1 MTPHSEID
9 TVFLDVGNTLIS
21 IDFDWVASEVAARG
35 VPATA
40 EELRRAEAAARPS
53 YSQQLFVDGV
63 EPGTDLFRF
72 YLATILERHM
82 AAAELSPASFDVL
95 VTDLRHVLRPDGRA
109 SVLWRSVMPGV
120 REALAHMRDLG
131 LRLVV
136 VSNSDG
142 TVARSLEEAGLL
154 ACMAAVV
161 DSALAGFEKPDPR
174 IFEAA
179 LERSGADRARTIHVG
194 DLYHADVLGARGAG
208 LPAVLLDPYD
218 DWTVEDCVR
227 LPDLP
232 AVAQWLSGSARDGP
246 FSPRRCLQSVRRG
259 DGGERF

>member
-72 YLATILERHM
+72 YLATILERHTP
-82 AAAELSPASFDVL
+82 AAELSPASFDVL
-95 VTDLRHVLRPDGRA
+95 VTDLRQVLRPDGRA

-179 LERSGADRARTIHVG
+179 LERSGADRARN
-194 DLYHADVLGARGAG
+194 
-208 LPAVLLDPYD
+208 
-218 DWTVEDCVR
+218 
-227 LPDLP
+227 
-232 AVAQWLSGSARDGP
+232 
-246 FSPRRCLQSVRRG
+246 PRRRSLSRRCARRAWRRPARCAPRSVRRL
-259 DGGERF
+259 GGRGLRAATRPAGGCAVAVPRVEVTEGTEGTVLTQRNGETETNGEI

>member
-1 MTPHSEID
+1 M
-9 TVFLDVGNTLIS
+9 
-21 IDFDWVASEVAARG
+21 
-35 VPATA
+35 A

-63 EPGTDLFRF
+63 EPGTDLVPLLPCHDPRT
-72 YLATILERHM
+72 AHACGR
-82 AAAELSPASFDVL
+82 LSPASFDVL
-95 VTDLRHVLRPDGRA
+95 VSDLRQVLRPDGRA

-218 DWTVEDCVR
+218 DWAVEDCVR
-227 LPDLP
+227 LPDLRRLRSGCP
-232 AVAQWLSGSARDGP
+232 AIASDGP
-246 FSPRRCLQSVRRG
+246 FPRAESQSVRGNRETS
-259 DGGERF
+259 ERF